1 MEKTLQLVFLN
12 AGGSRVT
19 ISIPNPLPDLTA
31 TTVEEAMDA
40 IINADVFVSAGGGL
54 TGKVRAQLVSRQT
67 EEIVVF

>member
-1 MEKTLQLVFLN
+1 METTLQLVFLN

-19 ISIPNPLPDLTA
+19 ISIPSPLADLTA
-31 TTVEEAMDA
+31 STVEAAMNE

-54 TGKVRAQLVSRQT
+54 AGKVRAQLVSRQT